1 MHVLNCNIMYI
12 TVIDLDVSIQFNAL
26 LAAGIGPY
34 IHLCAYYMIGVIGE
48 VIRHVDVD
56 YMLTTGK
63 TSPLFWMENHY
74 FVSCFGFNRLFAV
87 SFLRGVKPSRAKVA
101 LGKDK
106 QNAYLILMVIN
117 FLYLSCPSAMPVVQ
131 HGGYG

>member
-34 IHLCAYYMIGVIGE
+34 IHLRAYYMIGVIGE

-56 YMLTTGK
+56 VDYMLTTRK
-63 TSPLFWMENHY
+63 TSPLFWMENHC
-74 FVSCFGFNRLFAV
+74 FVSCFGV
-87 SFLRGVKPSRAKVA
+87 
-101 LGKDK
+101 
-106 QNAYLILMVIN
+106 
-117 FLYLSCPSAMPVVQ
+117 
-131 HGGYG
+131 